1 MNILDFDFNNKE
13 MVERIRNFSKILPI
27 SEGMPTQYF
36 HCLDVEISLHP
47 DCYILSP
54 KETFLSI
61 YNLHLNEKDL
71 DPNIPVI
78 TYSQLLLCK
87 LTDKAILDRC
97 KAENR
102 HLTSNPFRYI
112 IERIKDINSLLL
124 IDTIGGA
131 IYYKDNEGNIESL
144 DMTFWNIEEAFFS
157 MRFVVGSLEQYRSG
171 FPLTEEM
178 RNELE
183 SYGITNKIVTRK
195 VARTV
200 YLDNF
205 VKQHNKLPSPLI
217 SCDKKEADIIG
228 FRRNFELYTKKVI
241 RNILNP
247 DMFDYEI
254 NK

>member
-27 SEGMPTQYF
+27 SEGMPTQYL
-36 HCLDVEISLHP
+36 HCLDVKVSLHP

-54 KETFLSI
+54 KDTFLSI
-61 YNLHLNEKDL
+61 YGLHLNEKEL

-87 LTDKAILDRC
+87 LTDKAIFNHC
-97 KAENR
+97 KEGNKYVP
-102 HLTSNPFRYI
+102 SNPFRYI
-112 IERIKDINSLLL
+112 IERIRDINSLLL
-124 IDTIGGA
+124 IDIIGGA
-131 IYYKDNEGNIESL
+131 IYYKDNEDNIASL
-144 DMTFWNIEEAFFS
+144 NATFWNIEEAFFS
-157 MRFVVGSLEQYRSG
+157 MNLVIGSSQCEPG

-178 RNELE
+178 RDKLD
-183 SYGITNKIVTRK
+183 SYGITEN

-200 YLDNF
+200 YLENF

-217 SCDKKEADIIG
+217 PCDKKEADIIG
-228 FRRNFELYTKKVI
+228 FKRNFDLYTKKVI
-241 RNILNP
+241 RNMLNP
-247 DMFDYEI
+247 DMFDYEV

>member
-27 SEGMPTQYF
+27 SEGIPTQYLQY
-36 HCLDVEISLHP
+36 LDVEVSLHP

-54 KETFLSI
+54 KDTILSI
-61 YNLHLNEKDL
+61 YGLYLSQEEL

-78 TYSQLLLCK
+78 TYSQLILCK
-87 LTDKAILDRC
+87 LTNKTILDQC
-97 KAENR
+97 KEGNR
-102 HLTSNPFRYI
+102 HAASSPFRYI

-124 IDTIGGA
+124 IDIIGGA
-131 IYYKDNEGNIESL
+131 IYYKDSEDNIASL
-144 DMTFWNIEEAFFS
+144 SMTFWNIEDAFFS
-157 MRFVVGSLEQYRSG
+157 MHFVIGPSQYGSG

-178 RNELE
+178 RDKLN
-183 SYGITNKIVTRK
+183 SYGITDKN

-200 YLDNF
+200 YLENF

-217 SCDKKEADIIG
+217 LCDKKEADIIG
-228 FRRNFELYTKKVI
+228 FKRNFDLYTKKVI